1 MGNDF
6 GSALRMAG
14 GGLLA
19 AGVLAAGAAVG
30 AVVERAV
37 LARSASY
44 MYGSIYLTQSLTTFL
59 LAGTVRNTTLTHCRP
74 RHLRDR
80 TDRPWH
86 KSVAI

>member
-1 MGNDF
+1 M
-6 GSALRMAG
+6 
-14 GGLLA
+14 
-19 AGVLAAGAAVG
+19 
-30 AVVERAV
+30 

-74 RHLRDR
+74 RHLRDS
-80 TDRPWH
+80 TDRPRH